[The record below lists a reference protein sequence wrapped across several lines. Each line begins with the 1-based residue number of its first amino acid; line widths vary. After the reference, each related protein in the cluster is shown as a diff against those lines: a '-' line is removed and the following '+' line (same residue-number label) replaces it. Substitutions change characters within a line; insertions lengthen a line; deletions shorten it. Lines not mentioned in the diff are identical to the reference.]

1 MAIANNQLRVKNF
14 TGTLVEPRYDYFY
27 NGASRLTYTS
37 VLEDNGWTTF
47 TFNKDLLEIRN
58 EVFYAKGLTG
68 VQFPDCLTKIGQ
80 LAFYQNSL
88 EALTLPSGLTCFG
101 VNAFNNAG
109 IYGTVVIPSGVTVIN
124 DGVFENC
131 KMTEVLLPDGLIYI
145 GSVAFAGCPYL
156 ESINLPSEITE
167 MGSAVFANCV
177 ALETIALPVGA
188 EFADFSGCTSLVDV
202 QLPDTIKYVSFT
214 GCISL
219 VELRLP
225 DSLVYIGAN
234 DFEGCTKLEIIN
246 IPDGVTTIG
255 DRAFALCTS
264 LKVCDL
270 PAGLRTIGDDA
281 FAGAGLLNVT
291 VPNNVSSVGTCA
303 FRDMDSLV
311 SVTWNAAYMPTYAF
325 EYCSKLRT
333 VKIGDGCTEIRK
345 GAFGNCS
352 NLYSIEIGTGC
363 TEIGAGAFLF
373 CKSLKRIICH
383 AATAP
388 AVVNNST
395 FLEVRQFGTLYHPE
409 GTDYSAWLLY
419 TNKNLPD
426 WNDVYIGGMEV
437 DIPSEVVE
445 EKDYR
450 ITITYPNGGELTIS
464 NGTLFGSSED
474 VIITID
480 SETDNGNGTTT
491 AIGTL
496 RVNEEYEYSS
506 TYITINDGTDTIKEM
521 VKIIE
526 EETDEPPMAIPTI
539 SINRYADL
547 AFPAE
552 GATKYIT
559 ITYTNTQV
567 SLINKPYSTAIGTTI
582 TPQTTTEIDNGVE
595 IYYAVTVGAN
605 TYERTIP
612 LIFSCSNAQG
622 ESTTETF
629 TGLQAGESSDT
640 GDAYINLD
648 YTQHQF
654 PASGGTFEVL
664 ATYSYPVP
672 DTPLTVKVWNA
683 TSNVQITWCKAEL
696 IGGQIDDD
704 GTEGTERWRITM
716 NPGLDF
722 TEPMSARIRFSYT
735 DNNGGT
741 ASAEFIATREA
752 GSTTGTESSLLVYRT
767 QMNFT
772 ADGEFSFNDP
782 VCKVAYKY
790 TNEEDIEDPV
800 VEGDWIVVTEGEHE
814 TKAGEIL
821 ISWNVAV
828 ARNVTT
834 ASRTGTITF
843 RAIGQDD
850 VEREGVCIVMQ
861 SAADDVEETF
871 EWVDFLWKDN
881 AVTLDGTDITFRLL
895 DGYDEIYTGRIQQ
908 RPDADTNWFFIN
920 KIVQDYVYMEEIPA
934 LLDGT
939 SDYQL
944 HENGYKTFRL
954 DSPDTVGAMRSYKF
968 KYDWSYTDTSSFI
981 LSESIIPY
989 VVEGQKNLITYCNL
1003 DYYGSYSGFYTWI
1016 KADGNVVN
1024 GAFTAEPEE
1033 YATKVVEM
1041 PENARNYVLSGQRY
1055 EVINPCQAKYVLYY
1069 LSPKGGWCWFPIMGK
1084 VEVSDR
1090 LTSFTLSGNYD
1101 NTTTQ
1106 FGKKRYT
1113 VDIAT
1118 DYNLSTG
1125 FLTESQ
1131 SLRMW
1136 ELIESNMVYMHD
1148 MEKDVVFPVL
1158 MKQDTVE
1165 KKRYQR
1171 GQTKMLSYS
1180 FGVETSQGRMR
1191 I

>member
-1 MAIANNQLRVKNF
+1 MAIANNQLRVKSRN
-14 TGTLVEPRYDYFY
+14 GTLVEPVKSYFY

-47 TFNKDLLEIRN
+47 TFNKDLLEIRD
-58 EVFYAKGLTG
+58 EVFYNIGVTG
-68 VQFPDCLTKIGQ
+68 VQFPDCLTKIGYM
-80 LAFYQNSL
+80 AFFNSSL
-88 EALTLPSGLTCFG
+88 EALTLPSGLTSIGKC
-101 VNAFNNAG
+101 AFENAG
-109 IYGTVVIPSGVTVIN
+109 IYGAVVIPSGVTAIN
-124 DGVFENC
+124 DSAFARC
-131 KMTEVLLPDGLIYI
+131 DMTEVSVPDGVVYI
-145 GSVAFAGCPYL
+145 GTRAFAACPYL
-156 ESINLPSEITE
+156 ERIDLPSEITE
-167 MGSAVFANCV
+167 MGREVFVDCV

-188 EFADFSGCTSLVDV
+188 EYAYFDGCTSLVDV
-202 QLPDTIKYVSFT
+202 QLPNTITSVSFT
-214 GCISL
+214 GCTSL

-225 DSLVYIGAN
+225 GRLTEIRAN
-234 DFEGCTKLEIIN
+234 AFEGCTKLEIIN
-246 IPDGVTTIG
+246 IPDGVTSIG
-255 DRAFALCTS
+255 YRAFAICTS

-291 VPNNVSSVGTCA
+291 VPDKVSSVGPGA
-303 FRDMDSLV
+303 FRAMDYLV
-311 SVTWNAAYMPTYAF
+311 SVTWNAGDIPDRTF
-325 EYCSKLRT
+325 YCCDKLRT
-333 VKIGDGCTEIRK
+333 VKIGDGCTKIGQE
-345 GAFGNCS
+345 AFCLCR
-352 NLYSIEIGTGC
+352 NLYSLEIGTGC
-363 TEIGAGAFLF
+363 TEIARKAFQI
-373 CKSLKRIICH
+373 CESLKKIICH

-388 AVVNNST
+388 SVVNDST
-395 FLEVRQFGTLYHPE
+395 FAGVRQNGTLYHPE

-419 TNKNLPD
+419 TNKNLFQ
-426 WNDVYIGGMEV
+426 WNDVYIGGIEV
-437 DIPSEVVE
+437 DIPSNVVE
-445 EKDYR
+445 EKDYP
-450 ITITYPNGGELTIS
+450 IMITYPNQDGLTIS
-464 NGTLFGSSED
+464 TPAD
-474 VIITID
+474 IIITID

-496 RVNEEYEYSS
+496 RVNEEYEDSS
-506 TYITINDGTDTIKEM
+506 AFITINDGTDRIQEYI
-521 VKIIE
+521 KIIE

-552 GATKYIT
+552 GGTKYIT

-567 SLINKPYSTAIGTTI
+567 SLINKPYSTAYGTTI
-582 TPQTTTEIDNGVE
+582 TTQSTTEIDNGVE
-595 IYYAVTVGAN
+595 IYYAVTVEPTSN
-605 TYERTIP
+605 ERTIP
-612 LIFSCSNAQG
+612 LIFSCSNAEG
-622 ESTTETF
+622 TSTTETF
-629 TGLQAGESSDT
+629 TGLQAGESPNT
-640 GDAYINLD
+640 GDAFINLD

-654 PASGGTFEVL
+654 PASGGTFTVR
-664 ATYSYPVP
+664 ASYSYPVP
-672 DTPLTVKVWNA
+672 DKPLTVTVMNA
-683 TSNVQITWCKAEL
+683 TVNTHITWCTATHVL
-696 IGGQIDDD
+696 TAVADDW
-704 GTEGTERWRITM
+704 TEGYDDWLITM

-722 TEPMSARIRFSYT
+722 TEPMSARITFTYT

-741 ASAEFIATREA
+741 AVADFIATREA
-752 GSTTGTESSLLVYRT
+752 GTTTGTQSSLLVYRT
-767 QMNFT
+767 QMKFT

-850 VEREGVCIVMQ
+850 VEHEGVCVVMQ
-861 SAADDVEETF
+861 AGADDIEETF

-908 RPDADTNWFFIN
+908 RPGADTNCFFIN

-1003 DYYGSYSGFYTWI
+1003 DYYGSYTDLYTWI

-1024 GAFTAEPEE
+1024 GAITAEPEE

-1055 EVINPCQAKYVLYY
+1055 EVISPCQAKYVLYY

-1136 ELIESNMVYMHD
+1136 EMLESNMVYMHD

>member
-1 MAIANNQLRVKNF
+1 MVIQFIGDWFSFNNDDLGYKEYSGMYPSNGGSFTVVWESDTEIDVSLCNINYNYRGTNDIFPAYLVSEVIGSNRVERTYVAPYKYGVCTINGAYIEVEAFYGDDMLALLSYHYEYVFMFADAMGVATVRNGLSYETVIKGALIGYAEYPSNLYERTPGAFINITNSTTNRPNIYLSTIYGGIELTGGFATSSSGDASVFFKAKNVLSIDF
-14 TGTLVEPRYDYFY
+14 IDGYSYRYDDYRY
-27 NGASRLTYTS
+27 YKMPSIGLGETRMVKVRVSSNNGFPVTGEKVTGRLRYMETTEIERVSYTDYGTYTEVDFELNLNTNPDYTQFLVS
-37 VLEDNGWTTF
+37 YEDDNYLLTDRSTTANLG
-47 TFNKDLLEIRN
+47 TIYPTNLLIFE
-58 EVFYAKGLTG
+58 
-68 VQFPDCLTKIGQ
+68 
-80 LAFYQNSL
+80 
-88 EALTLPSGLTCFG
+88 EAPLWST
-101 VNAFNNAG
+101 
-109 IYGTVVIPSGVTVIN
+109 I
-124 DGVFENC
+124 
-131 KMTEVLLPDGLIYI
+131 
-145 GSVAFAGCPYL
+145 
-156 ESINLPSEITE
+156 PSEIE
-167 MGSAVFANCV
+167 
-177 ALETIALPVGA
+177 E
-188 EFADFSGCTSLVDV
+188 
-202 QLPDTIKYVSFT
+202 DTD
-214 GCISL
+214 IS
-219 VELRLP
+219 
-225 DSLVYIGAN
+225 I
-234 DFEGCTKLEIIN
+234 
-246 IPDGVTTIG
+246 
-255 DRAFALCTS
+255 
-264 LKVCDL
+264 
-270 PAGLRTIGDDA
+270 
-281 FAGAGLLNVT
+281 
-291 VPNNVSSVGTCA
+291 SV
-303 FRDMDSLV
+303 
-311 SVTWNAAYMPTYAF
+311 
-325 EYCSKLRT
+325 
-333 VKIGDGCTEIRK
+333 
-345 GAFGNCS
+345 
-352 NLYSIEIGTGC
+352 
-363 TEIGAGAFLF
+363 
-373 CKSLKRIICH
+373 
-383 AATAP
+383 
-388 AVVNNST
+388 
-395 FLEVRQFGTLYHPE
+395 
-409 GTDYSAWLLY
+409 
-419 TNKNLPD
+419 
-426 WNDVYIGGMEV
+426 
-437 DIPSEVVE
+437 
-445 EKDYR
+445 
-450 ITITYPNGGELTIS
+450 TYPNGGNLTF
-464 NGTLFGSSED
+464 NTPDD

-491 AIGTL
+491 ATGTI
-496 RVNEEYEYSS
+496 RVNEENTASQ
-506 TYITINDGTDTIKEM
+506 ITISISDGANTINKTINILE
-521 VKIIE
+521 K
-526 EETDEPPMAIPTI
+526 EPPMATPTI

-552 GATKYIT
+552 GGTKYIT

-567 SLINKPYSTAIGTTI
+567 SLINTPYSTAYGTTI
-582 TPQTTTEIDNGVE
+582 TPRTTTEIDNGVE
-595 IYYAVTVGAN
+595 IYYAVTVTAN

-622 ESTTETF
+622 TSTTETF
-629 TGLQAGESSDT
+629 TGTQAGESPNT

-654 PASGGTFEVL
+654 PASGGTFDVL
-664 ATYSYPVP
+664 ATYSYPVSGKS
-672 DTPLTVKVWNA
+672 LSVTVRNA
-683 TSNVQITWCKAEL
+683 TVNTNITWCKAEL

-704 GTEGTERWRITM
+704 WTEGNERWRITM
-716 NPGLDF
+716 NPGLDN
-722 TEPMSARIRFSYT
+722 TEPMSARIIFSYT
-735 DNNGGT
+735 DSRGGT

-752 GSTTGTESSLLVYRT
+752 GTTTGTQSSLSVYRT
-767 QMNFT
+767 QMRFT

-782 VCKVAYKY
+782 VCTVGYKY

-814 TKAGEIL
+814 TRAGEIL

-850 VEREGVCIVMQ
+850 VEHEGVCIIMQ
-861 SAADDVEETF
+861 AGADDVEETF

-908 RPDADTNWFFIN
+908 RPDADTNFFFIN

-1003 DYYGSYSGFYTWI
+1003 DYYGASTDLYTWI

-1024 GAFTAEPEE
+1024 GAITAEPEE

-1041 PENARNYVLSGQRY
+1041 PENARNYVLSGQKY
-1055 EVINPCQAKYVLYY
+1055 EVISPCQAKYVLYY

-1136 ELIESNMVYMHD
+1136 EMLESNMVYMHD